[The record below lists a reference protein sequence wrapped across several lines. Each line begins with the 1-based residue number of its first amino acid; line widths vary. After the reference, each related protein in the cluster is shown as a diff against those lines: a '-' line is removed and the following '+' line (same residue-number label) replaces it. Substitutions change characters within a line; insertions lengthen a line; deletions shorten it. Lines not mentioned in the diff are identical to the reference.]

1 MLLATTSLI
10 VYLWRYLQVFHGGI
24 TIGSGG
30 LAISSGGIKVL
41 SSKEADILTLY
52 VNSSSYTSNAVSFSG
67 FQVSG

>member
-1 MLLATTSLI
+1 VI
-10 VYLWRYLQVFHGGI
+10 QGGV

-52 VNSSSYTSNAVSFSG
+52 AESSTYTSNAVWFSG
-67 FQVSG
+67 FQVKTVLPGHPLTV